1 MPLEERELD
10 AFIDQNLFGH
20 DVAWVLWGG
29 GKVLAR
35 KGQRDIGIPVTVPGY
50 HVRISDA
57 WKVVEELRERGIS
70 ICLTSNVDLDPKAN
84 NSPELIALKDQKYH
98 VGIWDSRS
106 QRFGSSVYGKTA
118 PEAICKAAASILE
131 KSS

>member
-1 MPLEERELD
+1 MPLEERDLD

-20 DVAWVLWGG
+20 DVAWILWGG

-57 WKVVEELRERGIS
+57 WKVVEELRERGIALC
-70 ICLTSNVDLDPKAN
+70 INSNVDLDPKAN
-84 NSPELIALKDQKYH
+84 NSPALIALKDEKYH
-98 VGIWDSRS
+98 VQVWNVRD
-106 QRFGSSVYGKTA
+106 QRLDPPIYGKTA
-118 PEAICKAAASILE
+118 PEAICKAAASVLE